1 VQVGHIDLVFW
12 VSVRTNSWLG
22 YAIVRR
28 GLHHEICWFADYA
41 EIINNDRMSGW
52 QFSAGL
58 RKEL

>member
-1 VQVGHIDLVFW
+1 MP
-12 VSVRTNSWLG
+12 SLG
-22 YAIVRR
+22 EVYTMKSA
-28 GLHHEICWFADYA
+28 GLLTA

>member
-1 VQVGHIDLVFW
+1 MHTITSEVYAGSIWIGDDVIRDDASGRW
-12 VSVRTNSWLG
+12 VSVS
-22 YAIVRR
+22 V
-28 GLHHEICWFADYA
+28 